1 MANPTDQEFINR
13 IMQAESS
20 GRRYDKNGKLLEG
33 PKTKYGTAKGEMQVL
48 DKTFVDPGF
57 GVTPAKNKSA
67 EERARVGRD
76 YAKAMLERYN
86 DKQVAAMAYNWG
98 PGNVDK
104 WMASGKESA
113 IPKETADYVVKVTGS
128 PIGGQQQVAKKAS
141 PFDTAAAPAPAVA
154 AGAAKA
160 PATPPIRKAETA
172 PTQDMKAR
180 IAALGPNYHA
190 AMALSYLADNT
201 DEDDPT
207 IQAYR
212 ERTEEDAAQTA
223 FLNEPAA
230 PVALAGVDLKA
241 SSPFQEPVTA
251 ARGGLIH
258 RADGSPEE
266 GETGYFQ
273 DPMGVADSG
282 PVTADTRAPGK
293 APSAR
298 AMLDMVKEVGSGA
311 ARNVK
316 NLAIGASDTPYDLVG
331 GPVDLVTMAMRP
343 FGYKTEK
350 PVGGSEYLK
359 EKATELGVRL
369 PDSKDS
375 RDQGFRLAGELGA
388 SLVNPA
394 SATRKIA
401 ATGAKL
407 AETGAQVAQAGK
419 EAAQTAKMGAQL
431 GAESAKQTAKGA
443 AKKASD
449 MLKEVKTSYGG
460 NRPINVR
467 EMQEATQRTAQENR
481 AILDEIQQGPN
492 TNPPGWTHV
501 EGGGAGGELP
511 FREALPDFRLEL
523 QENLA
528 RLRAARGEP
537 PPPPADMMPEAAPAP
552 TSTLAVAN
560 SVPMAPPVAPP
571 MMATGVSADRP
582 FVGRLDA
589 YVDTLKN
596 PVQLEQLK
604 GQLRGKFRDYDL
616 ERVERAFAGMDPK
629 TKLTPDQIK
638 QALAGTHAPSKFV
651 SETFLPQASANWQ
664 NADNVWGQPL
674 GTTNLYLAQTP
685 EKETGIKLF
694 DQMVAD
700 LGVFTSTSRKIPDPD
715 NLVAARKFLE
725 NAELTKRVD
734 PQQLQAITNKFDEV
748 EGRITALSDK
758 KQNLTAINNGF
769 LYPIIYKDA
778 EVAQGAY
785 GDQPYFRFQ
794 TEALDR
800 MVKAEME
807 KRIAGGMTV
816 EQAAIDMTG
825 IRHALSEQ
833 ADTEAVKKVH
843 ELVAEKARS
852 LGIAL
857 PDFSL
862 IDWNKTRDAGSLTS
876 SVARNSPEFKE
887 NVEQTLNNVIKGV
900 ADEGAQIQRF
910 LDPDLLELAK
920 RLNPGPVYKGRHET
934 VTKDKPFPVGFTR
947 FSEHEATIPQMG
959 TVQGRHFHELQ
970 SDLSK
975 DMRSS
980 GTTHGS
986 LEKDQADYAKIREQ
1000 IKQQHD
1006 ETLDTLRDLRAE
1018 KRAGG
1023 NALEIAQKELDAR
1036 KLHDKKLKPLEKRSD
1051 ILSIRISNPPSKE
1064 MRLEEPFAGFETNA
1078 ALRQQLLL
1086 KNAIQSAMRD
1096 GKSFATFPGRESSK
1110 WKLYVDEETGRS
1122 RVEPNLKQV
1131 AKDLGGKNAGID
1143 VRWIELPPDANGQP
1157 VTALGITWPPSAAER
1172 IIKEGV
1178 PFAKGGSVERR
1189 PDDNR
1194 RYL

>member
-1 MANPTDQEFINR
+1 MANPTDQEFIDR
-13 IMQAESS
+13 IMDAESG

-33 PKTKYGTAKGEMQVL
+33 PKTRTQGKAKGEMQVV
-48 DKTFVDPGF
+48 DKTNLDPGF
-57 GVTPAKNKSA
+57 GVAPAKNKSPD
-67 EERARVGRD
+67 ERARVGKD
-76 YAKAMLERYN
+76 YAQAMLDRY
-86 DKQVAAMAYNWG
+86 DKDRQVAAMAYNWG

-104 WMASGKESA
+104 WVAGGKKSA
-113 IPKETADYVVKVTGS
+113 IPEETANYVVRVTGS
-128 PIGGQQQVAKKAS
+128 PIQTAKKVAPTPS
-141 PFDTAAAPAPAVA
+141 FATAAPAPAVA
-154 AGAAKA
+154 AGAPKA
-160 PATPPIRKAETA
+160 PVTPPVKKVAQAASAPA
-172 PTQDMKAR
+172 PTEDMKAR

-201 DEDDPT
+201 DEDDPA
-207 IQAYR
+207 IQSYR
-212 ERTEEDAAQTA
+212 ERREDDAAQTA
-223 FLNEPAA
+223 FLSEPTAPA
-230 PVALAGVDLKA
+230 IADLDLKVRSPFPEPVA
-241 SSPFQEPVTA
+241 A
-251 ARGGLIH
+251 AHGGLIH
-258 RADGSPEE
+258 RAEGSPEE
-266 GETGYFQ
+266 GERLTPQHIEQLAERQQAGKEYNQRMMDAPFQ
-273 DPMGVADSG
+273 ASTYKGL
-282 PVTADTRAPGK
+282 
-293 APSAR
+293 AR
-298 AMLDMVKEVGSGA
+298 GMLE
-311 ARNVK
+311 
-316 NLAIGASDTPYDLVG
+316 NLAPNMVG
-331 GPVDLVTMAMRP
+331 IPVDLTTMVMRP
-343 FGYKTEK
+343 FGYKVEK
-350 PVGGSEYLK
+350 PFLGSEYNK
-359 EKATELGVRL
+359 EFLTEKGLRPAPPPEGTNERNFYDVGNFGSL
-369 PDSKDS
+369 
-375 RDQGFRLAGELGA
+375 
-388 SLVNPA
+388 LVNPA
-394 SATRKIA
+394 SATRKVA
-401 ATGAKL
+401 TTGAKL
-407 AETGAQVAQAGK
+407 LETGAQVAQAGK

-431 GAESAKQTAKGA
+431 GAESAKQAAKGT

-449 MLKEVKTSYGG
+449 MLKDVKTYYGYGDLPGG
-460 NRPINVR
+460 NRPINVQQAR
-467 EMQEATQRTAQENR
+467 EATQRTAQETR

-492 TNPPGWTHV
+492 TNPPGWAHV

-528 RLRAARGEP
+528 RSRAARGEPAPPPPP

-552 TSTLAVAN
+552 TSAQAVAN

-571 MMATGVSADRP
+571 TMATGVSADRP

-596 PVQLEQLK
+596 PMQLEQLK

-638 QALAGTHAPSKFV
+638 QALAGTHAPSRFV
-651 SETFLPQASANWQ
+651 SETFPPQASANWQ

-694 DQMVAD
+694 NQMVAD
-700 LGVFTSTSRKIPDPD
+700 LGVFTSTSRGVPTPDS
-715 NLVAARKFLE
+715 LVTARKFLK
-725 NAELTKRVD
+725 NAELAKRVD
-734 PQQLQAITNKFDEV
+734 PEQILAITNKLDEV
-748 EGRITALSDK
+748 EGRITSLNN
-758 KQNLTAINNGF
+758 KQKNITIINNGF
-769 LYPIIYKDA
+769 FHPIIYKDA
-778 EVAQGAY
+778 EVAQGAH
-785 GDQPYFRFQ
+785 GDYPYFRFQ
-794 TEALDR
+794 KEARDR
-800 MVKAEME
+800 MVEAEG
-807 KRIAGGMTV
+807 K
-816 EQAAIDMTG
+816 G
-825 IRHALSEQ
+825 ITSQINLQ

-843 ELVAEKARS
+843 ELVAEKSRS
-852 LGIAL
+852 LGIAT
-857 PDFSL
+857 PDLSL
-862 IDWNKTRDAGSLTS
+862 IDWNKANDAGGSPAS
-876 SVARNSPEFKE
+876 AARNSPEFKQ
-887 NVEQTLNNVIKGV
+887 NVEQTLDNVRQEI
-900 ADEGAQIQRF
+900 ADEGKRVQKL
-910 LDPDLLELAK
+910 LDPNLLELANK
-920 RLNPGPVYKGRHET
+920 LNPGEIYKGRHTT

-986 LEKDQADYAKIREQ
+986 LEKDQADYVKIREQ

-1036 KLHDKKLKPLEKRSD
+1036 KLHDRKLKPLEKRSD

-1064 MRLEEPFAGFETNA
+1064 IRLEEPFAGFETNA

-1096 GKSFATFPGRESSK
+1096 GKSFATFPGRESIK
-1110 WKLYVDEETGRS
+1110 PELYVDEETGRS

-1143 VRWIELPPDANGQP
+1143 VRWIELPPDAKGQP
-1157 VTALGITWPPSAAER
+1157 VTVLGITWPPSAAER